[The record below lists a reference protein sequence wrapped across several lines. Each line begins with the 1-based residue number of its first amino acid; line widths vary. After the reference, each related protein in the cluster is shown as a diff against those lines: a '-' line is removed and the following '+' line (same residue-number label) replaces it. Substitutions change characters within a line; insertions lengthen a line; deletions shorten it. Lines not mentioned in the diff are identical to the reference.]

1 MSFNCLS
8 LPGTEHVRDLLRYL
22 AFNIAHP
29 RISMLFLA
37 ALITL
42 GKTSFA
48 DWQHR
53 EADIMGTRITVE
65 LFHTDP
71 AVATQGIDAVMQ
83 EMHRIDAT
91 MSPYIESSELAR
103 INKNAHQNPVRS
115 SDELY
120 HLIQR
125 SIEFS
130 ELTEG
135 AFDITFASVGF
146 LYDYRHA
153 KRPTEAQLQAATA
166 LINYHN
172 LVMNDEARTIRFSR
186 PGVRIDLGGIAKGY
200 AVDRGIQLLQARGI
214 RNALVTAGGDSR
226 MIGDRWG
233 RPWTIG
239 VRDPRNKDEVVA
251 LIPLEDVAV
260 STSGDYERY
269 FDEQG
274 IRYHHIIDPKSGDSA
289 RELRSV
295 TIIGPDATTTDALST
310 SVFVLGLE
318 HGMKLVNKLPGIDAI
333 LVDSDGRLHYSAGLQ
348 AAGNTDDDVK
358 TSTDRLPTDHD

>member
-1 MSFNCLS
+1 MNHRVFNVWRKLVA
-8 LPGTEHVRDLLRYL
+8 TLLL
-22 AFNIAHP
+22 A
-29 RISMLFLA
+29 SLA
-37 ALITL
+37 AFARV
-42 GKTSFA
+42 GFA

-65 LFHTDP
+65 VLHANT
-71 AVATQGIDAVMQ
+71 ARANQAIEAVMQ
-83 EMHRIDAT
+83 EMHRIDST

-103 INKNAHQNPVRS
+103 INSEAHQHLVQT

-120 HLIQR
+120 RLIQR

-135 AFDITFASVGF
+135 AFDITFASAGF
-146 LYDYRHA
+146 LYDYRDR
-153 KRPTEAQLQAATA
+153 KRPSQSQLQAASG
-166 LINYHN
+166 LINYRN
-172 LVMNDEARTIRFSR
+172 LVMNDQTRSIEFSR
-186 PGVRIDLGGIAKGY
+186 TGVRIDLGGIAKGY
-200 AVDRGIQLLQARGI
+200 AVDRCIQLLQKRDI
-214 RNALVTAGGDSR
+214 RHALVTAGGDSR

-239 VRDPRNKDEVVA
+239 VRDPRSEDQVVA

-269 FDEQG
+269 FEEDG
-274 IRYHHIIDPKSGDSA
+274 VRYHHIIDPKSGDSA

-318 HGMKLVNKLPGIDAI
+318 RGMKLVNQLPDIDAI
-333 LVDSDGRLHYSAGLQ
+333 LVDNKGRLHYSQGLQ
-348 AAGNTDDDVK
+348 SAGTAASAAK
-358 TSTDRLPTDHD
+358 LPAQPPAAQGQ